1 MRCKLNFRVDM
12 FNIKFKYKVRK
23 KSFVLRFNLNLDLWY
38 ISIYFKVKYDFLLSI
53 YKKIYNFV

>member
-53 YKKIYNFV
+53 